1 MRCTNVVTLT
11 TFSLH
16 LAGFRC
22 PLAYP
27 IASLTAAEC
36 RRVRPRDDSSI
47 QSTLPVLSSS
57 PLLSQRGRF
66 AVPRAHTRGR
76 CYRAT

>member
-1 MRCTNVVTLT
+1 MTV
-11 TFSLH
+11 
-16 LAGFRC
+16 FRC
-22 PLAYP
+22 PVAYP

-57 PLLSQRGRF
+57 PLPSRRGAF
-66 AVPRAHTRGR
+66 AVPRRHTSGR
-76 CYRAT
+76 RYLAT